1 MKIVFLF
8 LSLTFSGVQLS
19 AQESDSCTF
28 DALVIGKDV
37 SKCLCCG
44 GWQVKVGEH
53 VYLINEIPPLG
64 LSSDDTWT
72 SEFPIP
78 IKINFGVLEF
88 GCDNRI
94 VILCLEIINDSNQ

>member
-1 MKIVFLF
+1 MFASIP
-8 LSLTFSGVQLS
+8 LS
-19 AQESDSCTF
+19 AQESESCTF
-28 DALVIGKDV
+28 EALVIGKDI

-53 VYLINEIPPLG
+53 VYLTNEISQ
-64 LSSDDTWT
+64 LSLSGDDTWT

-94 VILCLEIINDSNQ
+94 VILCLEIINNSNQ